1 MKNDTLQIKGKITA
15 TLIGPD
21 GKVKLVREIENI
33 VTNVGRALVID
44 RLQGAAAA
52 VASYMAI
59 GTGAVAAAAADTA
72 LGTEVARALGAL
84 DQPDVYTDRLV
95 HTFAAGTGT
104 GSITEV
110 GRLNADTVGTL
121 MGRSVFTAIPKGADD
136 SLQMTYSFTYAAA

>member
-1 MKNDTLQIKGKITA
+1 MKNDTLQLKGKITA

-33 VTNVGRALVID
+33 VTNAGRALVID

-72 LGTEVARALGAL
+72 LGTEVARALGTL

-95 HTFAAGTGT
+95 YTFAAGTGT

-110 GRLNADTVGTL
+110 GRLNAVTVGTL

-136 SLQMTYSFTYAAA
+136 SLEMTYDFTYAAA